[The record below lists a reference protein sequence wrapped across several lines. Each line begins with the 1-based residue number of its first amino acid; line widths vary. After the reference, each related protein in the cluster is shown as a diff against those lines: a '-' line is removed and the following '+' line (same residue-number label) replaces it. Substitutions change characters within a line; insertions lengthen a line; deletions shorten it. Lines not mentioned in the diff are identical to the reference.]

1 MIPKG
6 TTIPPT
12 TTDINRQTHR
22 HRHRRHRLL
31 ASSPA
36 GIKLFVMFI
45 TSKPNYYVAHH
56 LIDLSQPNSKILI
69 FPSNFCYQIKDTYFP
84 SNFATKSREEVSYT

>member
-12 TTDINRQTHR
+12 TTDINRLTHR

-31 ASSPA
+31 ASPA

-56 LIDLSQPNSKILI
+56 LIDLFSAQL
-69 FPSNFCYQIKDTYFP
+69 KDTYFP
-84 SNFATKSREEVSYT
+84 SNFATKSKQKK

>member
-31 ASSPA
+31 ASPA

-69 FPSNFCYQIKDTYFP
+69 FPSNF
-84 SNFATKSREEVSYT
+84 ATKSMQKK